1 MTQTFSDTAAA
12 YFAATTRCPRCDT
25 ALVRVGICVSCRAD
39 VSGDA
44 AVEVRR
50 ASLEVV
56 EAIRM
61 RQLAIDALPTV
72 AYKAPAPIPSL
83 PVVARPAGDPREGSQ
98 ISVQSVLAVV
108 GAGLLA
114 IAAIVFTFFNPGL
127 TNFDTRTAI
136 IAVTTVI
143 FLGGAWLLARA
154 KLQFSAEAV
163 GALGMVFVA
172 LDVWAFSSLAPTS
185 ISPYVFAGIGTL
197 VSAAAMIGI
206 ASLARIRSWLWLGLI
221 GLEIAPAW
229 FGYAVGTAWSV
240 LIGHLGVAFVVLA
253 VHEVAKLMR
262 GRFGTELRSE
272 RMTASIVEVIAVS
285 VVSLQTL
292 TLLADTVQVSVVYL
306 ALTLLALLSAR
317 NHFAR
322 FWSFL
327 SGAFFGAAFIVLSFS
342 SQLPVGGWHATLP
355 PLLGAVA
362 LAITA
367 IALRLRT
374 ARHKLD
380 LRAGAVV
387 IGGMSAM
394 LAATVFATAIAFAQ
408 YILPF
413 RDPFAHDFELG
424 ATAGL
429 AAAALGLLSARVF
442 APTTI
447 GMRLRATTLLLAI
460 CFGGAA
466 LVTFAGWHGFPPG
479 TRVAI
484 ALGCAVVLSRLLSLL
499 LPLVDAP
506 RTVRLPLIIG
516 VHLLVLEAAIVAWN
530 SNPLSI
536 IGGAAVVAALVPL
549 ALTVPRVIRP
559 VYTAVGFAYA
569 LIVFAHALSL
579 TQLETVA
586 ILCLTTTLASVT
598 ALAVTL
604 LRRIPARHWYAILA
618 VTSLP
623 FVVGVVSVLFERS
636 GWTGLSTLV
645 TFALA
650 LTLLV
655 SRRPGLSTVL
665 RTIAAALLVPA
676 LAVAVICIGA
686 QLLVSSGS
694 PVTLPI
700 IAVIVACA
708 LPSTQL
714 IEAALVRHGLA
725 SPDARLARIAI
736 EASSLVTAVFAVFL
750 ALVRSAAGLNISFLV
765 LLIIGL
771 GAAASG
777 YVTHRR
783 YPWIVAAAAWTG
795 ALWCGW
801 GILGVS
807 VIEPYILPP
816 AIAATLVGAIAVV
829 RKLPGIGLYAVG
841 LACAVVP
848 SLAVLAIWGNG
859 GSTPWRAY
867 GLLAASAVLIALGG
881 VMSRRQSG
889 SQFGML
895 ATPTLLVG
903 MAAAAGG
910 PTQAVRWAWGLD
922 PLSNSTTAFVMTAV
936 LTLSAVSAALA
947 AIAGRYLITPA
958 RLVKTQWR
966 WVYVPASVYLV
977 VGPIAAERSGW
988 FVVWTLWLLT
998 LALLALMIVTVL
1010 RASRRP
1016 TALPPVWVT
1025 FVLAWIVAVVGWSDR
1040 ALRVEAFSLPLGLA
1054 LLAVGIIAMV
1064 WPSESKA
1071 TLTSWPVGYSGSWRL
1086 LTLGIVVTFLPSVL
1100 ATGTDPQTLRAVL
1113 VIAMALVAI
1122 LIGSLR
1128 KLGAPFVLGIV
1139 VLPIENIT
1147 IFAVQ
1152 AGHSISPTSWWIT
1165 LATAGAVLLV
1175 IAVTY
1180 ERRTTGEKGVAARL
1194 RDLR

>member
-1 MTQTFSDTAAA
+1 VT
-12 YFAATTRCPRCDT
+12 
-25 ALVRVGICVSCRAD
+25 
-39 VSGDA
+39 
-44 AVEVRR
+44 
-50 ASLEVV
+50 
-56 EAIRM
+56 
-61 RQLAIDALPTV
+61 
-72 AYKAPAPIPSL
+72 
-83 PVVARPAGDPREGSQ
+83 REGSQ

-114 IAAIVFTFFNPGL
+114 IAAIVFAFFNPGL

-136 IAVTTVI
+136 IAVTTVV

-206 ASLARIRSWLWLGLI
+206 AWLARIRSWLWLGLI

-229 FGYAVGTAWSV
+229 FGYAVGTAWSA

-253 VHEVAKLMR
+253 VHEMAKLMR
-262 GRFGTELRSE
+262 GRFGNELRSE

-285 VVSLQTL
+285 AVSLQTL
-292 TLLADTVQVSVVYL
+292 SLLDNPARVSAVYL
-306 ALTLLALLSAR
+306 SLTLLALLSAR
-317 NHFAR
+317 NQFAR

-327 SGAFFGAAFIVLSFS
+327 SGAFFAAAFIVLSFS
-342 SQLPVGGWHATLP
+342 SQVPFGGWRAALP

-362 LAITA
+362 LAIAA

-374 ARHKLD
+374 ARHKLALD
-380 LRAGAVV
+380 TGAVV
-387 IGGMSAM
+387 IGALSAM
-394 LAATVFATAIAFAQ
+394 LVATVFAAAIAFAQ
-408 YILPF
+408 YVVPF

-429 AAAALGLLSARVF
+429 AAAALGLLAARVF

-447 GMRLRATTLLLAI
+447 GMRLRATTLLLAV
-460 CFGGAA
+460 CLGAAA
-466 LVTFAGWHGFPPG
+466 LVTFAGWHGFPPA

-484 ALGCAVVLSRLLSLL
+484 ALGCAVVLSRLLALL
-499 LPLVDAP
+499 LPLVDA
-506 RTVRLPLIIG
+506 RRSVRLPLIIS
-516 VHLLVLEAAIVAWN
+516 VHLLVLEAAIVAWD

-549 ALTVPRVIRP
+549 ALTVPRVVRP
-559 VYTAVGFAYA
+559 AYTAVGFAYA

-579 TQLETVA
+579 TELETVA
-586 ILCLTTTLASVT
+586 ILCLTTTLASLT

-618 VTSLP
+618 VTSVP
-623 FVVGVVSVLFERS
+623 FVIGVVSVLFERS

-655 SRRPGLSTVL
+655 SRRLGLSTTL

-676 LAVAVICIGA
+676 LAVVVICIGA
-686 QLLVSSGS
+686 QLLITSAS

-725 SPDARLARIAI
+725 SADARLARIAI
-736 EASSLVTAVFAVFL
+736 EASSLVTAALAVVL
-750 ALVRSAAGLNISFLV
+750 ALVRSAAGLDTSFLV

-777 YVTHRR
+777 YVTRRR
-783 YPWIVAAAAWTG
+783 YAWVVAAVAWTG
-795 ALWCGW
+795 ALWCVW

-807 VIEPYILPP
+807 VVEPYILPP
-816 AIAATLVGAIAVV
+816 AIAAMLVGAIAVL
-829 RKLPGIGLYAVG
+829 RKLPGVGLYATG
-841 LACAVVP
+841 LACSIAPTLV
-848 SLAVLAIWGNG
+848 VLAIWGNG
-859 GSTPWRAY
+859 GATPWRAI
-867 GLLAASAVLIALGG
+867 GLLAASAALVGLG
-881 VMSRRQSG
+881 AVMTRRPSG

-910 PTQAVRWAWGLD
+910 AAQAARWALVRD
-922 PLSNSTTAFVMTAV
+922 PLPSSAAAYVMTAV
-936 LTLSAVSAALA
+936 LAISVVSCALA
-947 AIAGRYLITPA
+947 AIAARYLITPT
-958 RLVKTQWR
+958 RLEKPRWR
-966 WVYVPASVYLV
+966 WVYIPASVYLV
-977 VGPIAAERSGW
+977 LGPIAAERSGW
-988 FVVWTLWLLT
+988 FVVWTLWLLM
-998 LALLALMIVTVL
+998 LALLMLMIVTVL
-1010 RASRRP
+1010 RATRQS

-1054 LLAVGIIAMV
+1054 LLAVGVIVMLRQ
-1064 WPSESKA
+1064 SESKG
-1071 TLTSWPVGYSGSWRL
+1071 TFTSWPIGYSGSWRL
-1086 LTLGIVVTFLPSVL
+1086 LTPGLVVTFLPSVL

-1113 VIAMALVAI
+1113 VITMALVAI

-1128 KLGAPFVLGIV
+1128 KLGAPFILAIV

-1180 ERRTTGEKGVAARL
+1180 ERRTTGAKGVAARL

>member
-1 MTQTFSDTAAA
+1 
-12 YFAATTRCPRCDT
+12 
-25 ALVRVGICVSCRAD
+25 
-39 VSGDA
+39 
-44 AVEVRR
+44 
-50 ASLEVV
+50 
-56 EAIRM
+56 
-61 RQLAIDALPTV
+61 
-72 AYKAPAPIPSL
+72 
-83 PVVARPAGDPREGSQ
+83 
-98 ISVQSVLAVV
+98 
-108 GAGLLA
+108 
-114 IAAIVFTFFNPGL
+114 
-127 TNFDTRTAI
+127 
-136 IAVTTVI
+136 
-143 FLGGAWLLARA
+143 
-154 KLQFSAEAV
+154 
-163 GALGMVFVA
+163 
-172 LDVWAFSSLAPTS
+172 
-185 ISPYVFAGIGTL
+185 
-197 VSAAAMIGI
+197 
-206 ASLARIRSWLWLGLI
+206 
-221 GLEIAPAW
+221 
-229 FGYAVGTAWSV
+229 
-240 LIGHLGVAFVVLA
+240 
-253 VHEVAKLMR
+253 
-262 GRFGTELRSE
+262 
-272 RMTASIVEVIAVS
+272 
-285 VVSLQTL
+285 
-292 TLLADTVQVSVVYL
+292 
-306 ALTLLALLSAR
+306 
-317 NHFAR
+317 
-322 FWSFL
+322 
-327 SGAFFGAAFIVLSFS
+327 
-342 SQLPVGGWHATLP
+342 
-355 PLLGAVA
+355 
-362 LAITA
+362 
-367 IALRLRT
+367 
-374 ARHKLD
+374 
-380 LRAGAVV
+380 
-387 IGGMSAM
+387 
-394 LAATVFATAIAFAQ
+394 
-408 YILPF
+408 
-413 RDPFAHDFELG
+413 
-424 ATAGL
+424 
-429 AAAALGLLSARVF
+429 
-442 APTTI
+442 
-447 GMRLRATTLLLAI
+447 
-460 CFGGAA
+460 
-466 LVTFAGWHGFPPG
+466 
-479 TRVAI
+479 
-484 ALGCAVVLSRLLSLL
+484 LLSLL

-506 RTVRLPLIIG
+506 RTVRLPLIVG
-516 VHLLVLEAAIVAWN
+516 VHLLVIEAAVIAWD

-536 IGGAAVVAALVPL
+536 IGGAAVVVALVPVS
-549 ALTVPRVIRP
+549 LTVPRLIRP
-559 VYTAVGFAYA
+559 AYTAVGFAYA
-569 LIVFAHALSL
+569 LVVFAHALSL

-598 ALAVTL
+598 ALTVTL

-618 VTSLP
+618 VTSVP
-623 FVVGVVSVLFERS
+623 FVIGIVSVLFERS

-665 RTIAAALLVPA
+665 RTIAAALLV
-676 LAVAVICIGA
+676 
-686 QLLVSSGS
+686 
-694 PVTLPI
+694 
-700 IAVIVACA
+700 AVIVACA

-714 IEAALVRHGLA
+714 IEATLVRHGLA
-725 SPDARLARIAI
+725 STDARLARIAI
-736 EASSLVTAVFAVFL
+736 EASSLVTAVFAVLL

-848 SLAVLAIWGNG
+848 SLAVLAIWGNA

-889 SQFGML
+889 SRFGML

-910 PTQAVRWAWGLD
+910 TTQAVRWAWGLD
-922 PLSNSTTAFVMTAV
+922 PLANSTTVFVMTAV
-936 LTLSAVSAALA
+936 LTISAVSAALA
-947 AIAGRYLITPA
+947 SIAGRFLITPA
-958 RLVKTQWR
+958 RLERARWR
-966 WVYVPASVYLV
+966 WVYVPACVYLV
-977 VGPIAAERSGW
+977 VGPMAAERAGW

-998 LALLALMIVTVL
+998 LVLLALMIVTVL
-1010 RASRRP
+1010 RASRRA

-1025 FVLAWIVAVVGWSDR
+1025 FALAWCVAVVGWSDR

-1054 LLAVGIIAMV
+1054 LLAVGVIVMV
-1064 WPSESKA
+1064 RPSESKG

-1086 LTLGIVVTFLPSVL
+1086 LTPGLVVTFLPSVL

-1128 KLGAPFVLGIV
+1128 KLGAPFILAIV
-1139 VLPIENIT
+1139 VLPLENIT